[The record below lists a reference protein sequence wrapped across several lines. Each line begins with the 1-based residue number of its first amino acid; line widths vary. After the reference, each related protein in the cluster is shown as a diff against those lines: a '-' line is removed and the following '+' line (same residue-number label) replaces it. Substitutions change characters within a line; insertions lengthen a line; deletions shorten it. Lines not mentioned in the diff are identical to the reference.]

1 MRGRPCAAPVKMEVI
16 NMKSSIKRVPFPKFF
31 WICMRQWQKENNISD
46 EDLAATFSVSIRTL
60 KTYDVSA
67 HGLTLDKID
76 NFISAF
82 GPEAFLYVITR
93 CFPIN
98 TMSPNTSQYGYPAV
112 TGYVKGDNSI
122 TSEAGKIWFG
132 NR

>member
-1 MRGRPCAAPVKMEVI
+1 
-16 NMKSSIKRVPFPKFF
+16 MKSSIKKVPFPKLF
-31 WICMRQWQKENNISD
+31 WIWIRQWQKENGISD
-46 EDLAATFSVSIRTL
+46 EDLAATFSVNIRTL
-60 KTYDVSA
+60 KSYDVSA

-82 GPEAFLYVITR
+82 GPEAFLYVISR

-98 TMSPNTSQYGYPAV
+98 TMSQNTSQYSNPAV
-112 TGYVKGDNSI
+112 TGYVQEDNSI
-122 TSEAGKIWFG
+122 TSEEHKMWFG